1 MKLTH
6 LTSTALLAL
15 VTTIG
20 LQAGSTN
27 DMKDMKQVSPA
38 MNPSDAGF
46 YVGAYGGVNFSTG
59 YGDRTT
65 SINGPGGGDV
75 TPDHVHTGVGA
86 VGGIKAGYNFES
98 FPVCSSFRLQPAV
111 EVEGLYIGM
120 DSKSQGGGGAAAY
133 HDSTSWNNA
142 AGFVNGILRFKI
154 SDQGFWAKFV
164 PYVGVGVGAEYLTS
178 HTDLN
183 FAGGGHP
190 GDVGDSDVDFA
201 VQGLVGVD
209 YNLTPHWALFTEYK
223 FIDALGADMKSDIGG
238 GNQYDFHPDQIQQ
251 NLATVGVKYNF

>member
-46 YVGAYGGVNFSTG
+46 YVGAYGGVNFSSN

-65 SINGPGGGDV
+65 SINGPGGSDV

-120 DSKSQGGGGAAAY
+120 DSKAQGGGGAASY

-154 SDQGFWAKFV
+154 SDQGFWSKFV
-164 PYVGVGVGAEYLTS
+164 
-178 HTDLN
+178 
-183 FAGGGHP
+183 
-190 GDVGDSDVDFA
+190 
-201 VQGLVGVD
+201 
-209 YNLTPHWALFTEYK
+209 PHWALFTEYK
-223 FIDALGADMKSDIGG
+223 FIDALGADMKSNIGG